1 MKNKHGFTLIELMIA
16 ISVASL
22 LLWGFGAMISSAIDV
37 YRIGI
42 ESSDAVSKSS
52 MLFKRIESTCVE
64 GAEDSNGNGI
74 VPTIIDRMVV
84 NGMIVGIRVK
94 GIDNNIF
101 WYWWNRRDRNFY
113 RSGETGTITQDDDI
127 VIFNSGVDSSV
138 RIENLSFVF
147 YGGNNNITNIVT
159 NMSDI
164 RYVRIRVRVM
174 GNLLNNNKCI
184 DYNFSS
190 GFKVK

>member
-22 LLWGFGAMISSAIDV
+22 LLWGFGVMISSAIDV

-94 GIDNNIF
+94 GLDVNNTKLILLYRIF
-101 WYWWNRRDRNFY
+101 L
-113 RSGETGTITQDDDI
+113 
-127 VIFNSGVDSSV
+127 VP
-138 RIENLSFVF
+138 LHH
-147 YGGNNNITNIVT
+147 
-159 NMSDI
+159 
-164 RYVRIRVRVM
+164 
-174 GNLLNNNKCI
+174 K
-184 DYNFSS
+184 
-190 GFKVK
+190 